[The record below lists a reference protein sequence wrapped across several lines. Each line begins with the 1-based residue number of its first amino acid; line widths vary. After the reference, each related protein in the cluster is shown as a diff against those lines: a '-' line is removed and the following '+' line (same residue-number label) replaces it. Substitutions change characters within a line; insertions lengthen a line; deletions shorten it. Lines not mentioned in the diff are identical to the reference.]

1 MYALLLEWLHVTM
14 NNWIA
19 SYQFVSFLYTWIK
32 IIFDTGYLLHCSIN
46 YCFTRITP
54 AVKHNAKIIFTAPRL
69 FLLPFFIDE
78 DTARKPI
85 TQMNN
90 IFNIVPNWL
99 FYGSNVQVN
108 LHWIVLIKEGTNT
121 STLWPG
127 GCRKPNLGI
136 PNSELG
142 ETPLCEVQKSSIM
155 ADSNSNLAPKP
166 CHEGV
171 VVTFKTK

>member
-1 MYALLLEWLHVTM
+1 MLFICIIVHLVLSSSMKKYDIKWVAINIIISMYALLLEWLHVTM

-99 FYGSNVQVN
+99 FYGSD
-108 LHWIVLIKEGTNT
+108 
-121 STLWPG
+121 P
-127 GCRKPNLGI
+127 
-136 PNSELG
+136 
-142 ETPLCEVQKSSIM
+142 
-155 ADSNSNLAPKP
+155 
-166 CHEGV
+166 
-171 VVTFKTK
+171 